1 MLGLHCSRQTLCDSL
16 PLKSKKMAA
25 KTPSQMERSID
36 TIINTFHQHSRK
48 GGHDD
53 TLSKK
58 EFKDMVKMDL
68 ANFLKKEKRDDRL
81 INDIFEDLD
90 TNQDNQ
96 LSFEECMML
105 MAKLV
110 FACHE
115 KLHEDNPRGHN
126 HSHGKGCGK

>member
-1 MLGLHCSRQTLCDSL
+1 
-16 PLKSKKMAA
+16 MA
-25 KTPSQMERSID
+25 TRTSQMERNIG
-36 TIINTFHQHSRK
+36 TIIDTFHQYSRRE
-48 GGHDD
+48 GHHD

-58 EFKDMVKMDL
+58 EFRDLVKMEL
-68 ANFLKKEKRDDRL
+68 ATFMKKENRSEAI
-81 INDIFEDLD
+81 INDIMEDLD

-96 LSFEECMML
+96 LTFEESMML

-115 KLHEDNPRGHN
+115 KLHANNPRGHG